1 MSDKRMVVVDDRLLT
16 KIDEHRGARSR
27 SEYVGSCVQE
37 VFQGTKP
44 EAEAPVMPAPGME
57 MYVSRT
63 EFEQF
68 KQRMDHL
75 NQEFMDFFVKY
86 ASHLASDKP
95 SLPDAEQFARELSRL
110 LML

>member
-1 MSDKRMVVVDDRLLT
+1 MSDKRMVIVDDRLLT
-16 KIDEHRGARSR
+16 KIDEHRGSRSR
-27 SEYVGSCVQE
+27 SEYVGSCVQKL
-37 VFQGTKP
+37 FQGTEP
-44 EAEAPVMPAPGME
+44 EQEAPATPVPGME
-57 MYVSRT
+57 MYVPRT

-75 NQEFMDFFVKY
+75 NQEFMDFFIKY

-95 SLPDAEQFARELSRL
+95 SLPDAEQFAKELRRL